1 MSWDIYGNPLRRG
14 YCEVHPNVHE
24 EYPCSICMAER
35 NHPQINRHAH
45 EEFERLQYEFAHQGD
60 YIRHLES
67 ERAALAAQVK
77 ELKSELRQEKL
88 IHIGFTNESQIQY
101 VTEDKE
107 EGAFY
112 PNSDHGC
119 YIPVYMLNVHA
130 HRVGSESKIYCT
142 QLEQGKKIAEIRAEA
157 VKEFARKL
165 GDAFILPHSLRKE
178 TQKAEFYKAGWR
190 DAFLFANQ
198 YAEQIRW
205 EVE

>member
-1 MSWDIYGNPLRRG
+1 MTLINGEQIRKL
-14 YCEVHPNVHE
+14 E
-24 EYPCSICMAER
+24 EQ
-35 NHPQINRHAH
+35 N
-45 EEFERLQYEFAHQGD
+45 
-60 YIRHLES
+60 
-67 ERAALAAQVK
+67 AALAAQVK

-157 VKEFARKL
+157 VKEFIEFMYKSKDCQL
-165 GDAFILPHSLRKE
+165 CNESLD
-178 TQKAEFYKAGWR
+178 KAS
-190 DAFLFANQ
+190 Q
-198 YAEQIRW
+198 YADSILAGKE
-205 EVE
+205 